1 MSSITLF
8 NAVPAG
14 AIEVL
19 TDANGVP
26 HFKRADLG
34 RFLGI
39 VVVARNNN
47 NIATKSRSELSR
59 SGEVK
64 TSRSGMRG
72 GGENPHDAFVDQET
86 AMMIITRSNK
96 PKAAEILE
104 KMGSN
109 IYQHKYVRKETTT
122 MSHIQDAFKGEEMID
137 QYGVDGYR
145 IDLYFPAYKLAIECD
160 EFNHNDRDVE
170 YEVRRQNHIENKLGC
185 HFIRYNPDAGDFNI
199 FRVINR
205 IYQHLR

>member
-1 MSSITLF
+1 MSVSLF

-14 AIEVL
+14 SIEVL
-19 TDANGVP
+19 TDANGALY
-26 HFKRADLG
+26 FKRADLG

-39 VVVARNNN
+39 VDVRHNFK
-47 NIATKSRSELSR
+47 NIATVSRSEMSKP
-59 SGEVK
+59 GGIGNV
-64 TSRSGMRG
+64 TRSGMRG

-205 IYQHLR
+205 IYQHLC

>member
-1 MSSITLF
+1 MSVSLF

-14 AIEVL
+14 SIEVL
-19 TDANGVP
+19 TDANNAP

-39 VVVARNNN
+39 VDVK
-47 NIATKSRSELSR
+47 ATYRDTSTISRKLLSSR
-59 SGEVK
+59 GIK
-64 TSRSGMRG
+64 ISRSGMCG
-72 GGENPHDAFVDQET
+72 GGKNPHDAFVDQET

-145 IDLYFPAYKLAIECD
+145 IDLYFPAFKLAIECD